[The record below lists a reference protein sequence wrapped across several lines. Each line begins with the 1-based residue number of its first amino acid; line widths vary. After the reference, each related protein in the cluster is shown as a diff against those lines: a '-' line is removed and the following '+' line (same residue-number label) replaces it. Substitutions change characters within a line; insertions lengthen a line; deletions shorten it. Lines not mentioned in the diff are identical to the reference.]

1 MQTPRTP
8 LCFLTEV
15 PLLTSFCPTMK
26 DHLSCV
32 HRKGQ
37 SQLLSTAGQQVE
49 NELMDLWRSK
59 FILGFVHNI
68 KQEESQGSVVALCN
82 AAKGIH

>member
-1 MQTPRTP
+1 
-8 LCFLTEV
+8 
-15 PLLTSFCPTMK
+15 MK

-32 HRKGQ
+32 HRKTQ

-59 FILGFVHNI
+59 FILGFVHKI
-68 KQEESQGSVVALCN
+68 KQEESNVCN
-82 AAKGIH
+82 AAKGIR